1 MKREKL
7 FGTDGVR
14 GKANEPPI
22 TADFMLKL
30 AQVIANETKNGQGH
44 RRVVIGKDTRL
55 SGYMLESAI
64 TAGFVSAG
72 VDVMLV
78 GPIPTPAIAF
88 LTRSLRADLGVMI
101 SASHNPFDDN
111 GIKIFAADGFKL
123 NDDLE
128 KRIEQRLAQNN
139 IHLAS
144 PLEFGR
150 VKRIEGATERYIEFI
165 KASLPRGMRLDG
177 MKIVVDCAN
186 GAAYK
191 TAPAVLQELGAQVI
205 TLATTPNG
213 LNINQDCGALFPS
226 NLMKHVLENQADFG
240 FALDGD
246 ADRVV
251 ICDENGQIW
260 DGDQVLAA
268 IIAGWQPSGRIHG
281 ATVIGTIMSNF
292 GFEEF
297 VHSKGLKFDRT
308 AVGDRYIVEAM
319 QKTKCNI
326 GGEQS
331 GHIILS
337 DFSTT
342 GDGTIAAM
350 QVLAVLWQQ
359 KKTASQLS
367 GLYKPYPQKMTN
379 IPYRNKQT
387 LEQPLVQQEIAKV
400 QAKLGRKGR
409 LVIRKSGTEPVIRV
423 MIEVEDQR
431 LGDQLIKGLQQTIM
445 KHAHD

>member
-1 MKREKL
+1 
-7 FGTDGVR
+7 
-14 GKANEPPI
+14 
-22 TADFMLKL
+22 
-30 AQVIANETKNGQGH
+30 
-44 RRVVIGKDTRL
+44 
-55 SGYMLESAI
+55 
-64 TAGFVSAG
+64 
-72 VDVMLV
+72 
-78 GPIPTPAIAF
+78 
-88 LTRSLRADLGVMI
+88 
-101 SASHNPFDDN
+101 
-111 GIKIFAADGFKL
+111 
-123 NDDLE
+123 
-128 KRIEQRLAQNN
+128 
-139 IHLAS
+139 
-144 PLEFGR
+144 
-150 VKRIEGATERYIEFI
+150 
-165 KASLPRGMRLDG
+165 
-177 MKIVVDCAN
+177 
-186 GAAYK
+186 
-191 TAPAVLQELGAQVI
+191 
-205 TLATTPNG
+205 
-213 LNINQDCGALFPS
+213 
-226 NLMKHVLENQADFG
+226 
-240 FALDGD
+240 
-246 ADRVV
+246 
-251 ICDENGQIW
+251 
-260 DGDQVLAA
+260 
-268 IIAGWQPSGRIHG
+268 
-281 ATVIGTIMSNF
+281 
-292 GFEEF
+292 
-297 VHSKGLKFDRT
+297 LKFDRT